1 MPKATLTKRL
11 EFSASHRYHNPKW
24 DEAKNKQVFGLCN
37 NENTHGHNYIIEV
50 TLQGEIDPVTGMI
63 INLYDLKQYL
73 WEVLEQFDH
82 KNLNLDTPYFDAL
95 IPTTENLALTLW
107 KVLEQHPQMP
117 ALDRIRLFE
126 DPTLFADVT
135 VEPLLGSDPSTV
147 SPQASISR
155 RYVFSSASQDP
166 SGHTTGHNYT
176 VEINVRGP
184 IDPDTGQIV
193 NIVSLDEIV
202 QKAVIDRFHQ
212 KNISLDPAFKNT
224 PASEGNLACFI
235 WGTIVGEISR
245 GKLAQV
251 TVSEGPDT
259 QATYRGSY

>member
-11 EFSASHRYHNPKW
+11 EFSASHRYHNPQW
-24 DEAKNKQVFGLCN
+24 DDAKNKQVFGPCN
-37 NENTHGHNYIIEV
+37 NKHTHGHNYIIEV

-82 KNLNLDTPYFDAL
+82 KNLNLDTPYFTTL

-126 DPTLFADVT
+126 EPNLFADVT
-135 VEPLLGSDPSTV
+135 TELPHGSES
-147 SPQASISR
+147 SPESPRASITR
-155 RYVFSSASQDP
+155 RYDFSSASQDR
-166 SGHTTGHNYT
+166 SAQLTGHNYAA
-176 VEINVRGP
+176 EITISGP
-184 IDPDTGQIV
+184 IDPDTGQVV
-193 NIVSLDEIV
+193 NIASLDQIV
-202 QKAVIDRFHQ
+202 QKGVIDRFHQ

-224 PASEGNLACFI
+224 LVSEGNLASFI
-235 WGTIVGEISR
+235 WGTIVGEIST
-245 GKLAQV
+245 GMLTQV
-251 TVSEGPDT
+251 TVSEGHDS
-259 QATYRGSY
+259 QATYRGS

>member
-24 DEAKNKQVFGLCN
+24 DDAKNKQVFGPCN
-37 NENTHGHNYIIEV
+37 NEHTHGHNYIIEV

-82 KNLNLDTPYFDAL
+82 KNLNLDTPYFTTL
-95 IPTTENLALTLW
+95 IPTTENLAITLW
-107 KVLEQHPQMP
+107 KVLKQHPQMP
-117 ALDRIRLFE
+117 TLDQVRLYE

-135 VEPLLGSDPSTV
+135 TEHLHGPESSTQ
-147 SPQASISR
+147 SPHASITR
-155 RYVFSSASQDP
+155 RYGFASASQNHVGQ
-166 SGHTTGHNYT
+166 STGHNYAT
-176 VEINVRGP
+176 EITISGP
-184 IDPDTGQIV
+184 IDPDTGQVV
-193 NIVSLDEIV
+193 NIVSLDRLV

-212 KNISLDPAFKNT
+212 KNVSLDPAFKHT
-224 PASEGNLACFI
+224 SVSEGNLACFI
-235 WGTIVGEISR
+235 WGTVVGEIPA
-245 GKLAQV
+245 GNLTQV

-259 QATYRGSY
+259 QATYRGS